1 MKAELAALQR
11 ALLAAGEVI
20 LKTRARGFS
29 VSLKPNEDV
38 LTEADLAANQVL
50 KNTLL
55 GCFPTDGWLS
65 EETADTPER
74 LTNDRV
80 WIVDPIDGTREF
92 IKSIPE
98 YAISVALVERGE
110 VVLAGV
116 YNPETKECFH
126 AVKGGGAFL
135 NDQPIRCRASFQS
148 PAVLLASRS
157 EYQRGEWAAFSGQD
171 VKVVGSIAYKLALV
185 AAGRADATFSLGPKS
200 EWDIA
205 AGVLLVTESGG
216 VVSTREG
223 TRFQFN
229 QMNIRVNSIVACSA
243 VYQAT
248 LFDLIGTHA

>member
-1 MKAELAALQR
+1 MKARVETLQQALVS
-11 ALLAAGEVI
+11 AGEVI

-29 VSLKPNEDV
+29 VSLKPNQDV

-55 GCFPTDGWLS
+55 GSFPEDGWLS

-74 LTNDRV
+74 LSNERV

-135 NDQPIRCRASFQS
+135 NNQPIQCRQAFHP

-157 EYQRGEWAAFSGQD
+157 EFQRGEWASFSAND

-185 AAGRADATFSLGPKS
+185 AAGYADATFSLGPKS

-216 VVSTREG
+216 IASTRDG
-223 TRFQFN
+223 KPFQFN
-229 QMNIRVNSIVACSA
+229 QPNIRVSNIVACSA
-243 VYQAT
+243 VYQTT
-248 LFDLIGTHA
+248 LFDMIGSQG